1 MWWRRRRVV
10 LAAVAVACGL
20 SAPLYAADDSGAAS
34 AGALEKFP
42 DTEPKGV
49 QGMLAQIQQTLFI
62 NEQKTIDLQF
72 EMENHCCVHMQF
84 VNYASGRLLIPGYV
98 FTPVKMSRDKRYP
111 AVVVVHGAFHGHFD
125 VQFFPI
131 IRRLVERG
139 YVVMFPEYRGSAGY
153 GPEIY
158 ANDYG
163 HTDVADV
170 LAAGGYIASKP
181 FVDGARLGIL
191 GRSRGG
197 MLTLLAIERAPKE
210 FKVAVDIAGL
220 ADFVAFMG
228 YKPEH
233 TRREVASEKGF
244 GGKLPFYNLP
254 AYMKVSPIN
263 YVSEIE
269 TPLLVLA
276 TTGDRT
282 APFRLHSGRLI
293 ELLQA
298 HHKVFASKV
307 YRDAPGDHVFLQ
319 GDTPEAADAYRR
331 IYAWLD
337 RYLQ

>member
-1 MWWRRRRVV
+1 MS
-10 LAAVAVACGL
+10 LKALFAAAAIVCCL
-20 SAPLYAADDSGAAS
+20 SAPLYAADDSGAGAPS
-34 AGALEKFP
+34 ATTLQRFP

-49 QGMLAQIQQTLFI
+49 KGMLEQVQQNLYI
-62 NEQKTIDLQF
+62 DEQQTIDLRF
-72 EMENHCCVHMQF
+72 EMENRCCVHMQF
-84 VNYASGRLLIPGYV
+84 VSYASGRQLIPAYV
-98 FTPVKMSRDKRYP
+98 FTPARMSHDKRYP

-125 VQFFPI
+125 VPFFPL
-131 IRRLVERG
+131 IRGLVDRG
-139 YVVMFPEYRGSAGY
+139 YVVIFPEYRGSAGY

-170 LAAGGYIASKP
+170 LAAARYVSSKP
-181 FVDGARLGIL
+181 FVDASRLGIF

-197 MLTLLAIERAPKE
+197 MLTLLAIERAPKQ
-210 FKVAVDIAGL
+210 FRVAVDVVGL

-233 TRREVASEKGF
+233 TRQEVASEPGF
-244 GGKLPFYNLP
+244 GGKLPADNLP
-254 AYMKVSPIN
+254 AYMEVSPIN
-263 YVSEIE
+263 YVDEIE

-307 YRDAPGDHVFLQ
+307 YHDAPGDHVFLE
-319 GDTPEAADAYRR
+319 GDTSEATDAYGR
-331 IYAWLD
+331 IYGWLD
-337 RYLQ
+337 RYLR